1 MSAYNQISMFSYPFF
16 NKASCYCWALGFY
29 GFNLSLVFTYMSLFF
44 AFSAKY
50 PESSSWVSREEET
63 RERQFSCVY
72 WLRQTRQSLRSDI
85 GGQLSI
91 FWLAK
96 TELIDLYSGIHHSKQ
111 AFQTPLMSLFKWR
124 AKICFGAFVLWTWM
138 ILHIVWL
145 VSFLLGF

>member
-1 MSAYNQISMFSYPFF
+1 MDSA
-16 NKASCYCWALGFY
+16 
-29 GFNLSLVFTYMSLFF
+29 SLVFTYRSLFF

-72 WLRQTRQSLRSDI
+72 WLRQTRWSLRSDT

-96 TELIDLYSGIHHSKQ
+96 TELIDLHSGIHHSKQ

-124 AKICFGAFVLWTWM
+124 AKICFGAFVQWTWM
-138 ILHIVWL
+138 LLQVVWL
-145 VSFLLGF
+145 VSFLLDFQFSVQKLIKLVFYHPKHTTSYIATH